1 MDVYLVNRAQ
11 EGFLLLAPETKDDA
25 SVPERKFRTCGASG
39 VAAYIVAAWMAAGDK
54 SDKKE
59 VCRGR
64 GTRPKLMGAVKHPA
78 ETWVADASSSL
89 PGGRYPIRLEYKEKF
104 NALLLLLPLMHQ
116 VHTYYFYRSIHC
128 YTPAR

>member
-1 MDVYLVNRAQ
+1 MASGRFLASIPWMSILSTEPRK
-11 EGFLLLAPETKDDA
+11 GFLLLAPGTKDDA

-39 VAAYIVAAWMAAGDK
+39 VAAYIVAARMAAGDK

-89 PGGRYPIRLEYKEKF
+89 PGGRYPSGQDSIKIRGKNYD
-104 NALLLLLPLMHQ
+104 H
-116 VHTYYFYRSIHC
+116 V
-128 YTPAR
+128 